1 MLTHQRILR
10 VVVEIMF
17 MLLGGMVVWL
27 GLNGHILVERRR
39 TSPSWLILSAAALL
53 WGLRAFYKPGP
64 REYRSEQWTRG
75 IFLTLLGI
83 VMLAISRVP
92 FEQVGRLLAAAG
104 GLLAFRGVIV
114 LFLTLRIR

>member
-10 VVVEIMF
+10 VVVEILF

-27 GLNGHILVERRR
+27 GLNGQILVDRHR
-39 TSPSWLILSAAALL
+39 PSWLILSAAVLL
-53 WGLRAFYKPGP
+53 WGLRALYKAGP
-64 REYRSEQWTRG
+64 REYRWEQWTRG
-75 IFLTLLGI
+75 ISLTLLGI

-92 FEQVGRLLAAAG
+92 FEHVGRLLAVAG
-104 GLLAFRGVIV
+104 GLLVFRGVIV

>member
-1 MLTHQRILR
+1 MLSHQRILR
-10 VVVEIMF
+10 VVTEIMF

-27 GLNGHILVERRR
+27 GLNRQILFDRRR
-39 TSPSWLILSAAALL
+39 PSWLILSAAVLL

-64 REYRSEQWTRG
+64 REYRWEQWTRG
-75 IFLTLLGI
+75 ISLALLGI

-92 FEQVGRLLAAAG
+92 FDRIGRLLAVAG

-114 LFLTLRIR
+114 LCLTLRIR